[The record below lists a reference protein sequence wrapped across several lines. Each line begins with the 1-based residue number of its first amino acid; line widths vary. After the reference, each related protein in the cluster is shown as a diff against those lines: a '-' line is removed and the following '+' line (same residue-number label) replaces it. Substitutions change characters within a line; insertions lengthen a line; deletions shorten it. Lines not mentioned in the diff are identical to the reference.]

1 MNFAR
6 RACFWLSFLISSVTL
21 LNPVVRAGDITVPP
35 EAAQAMDKIYGGE
48 PDAAIP
54 IARSLQQAQPDHPI
68 GYLLE
73 AEADWWKLY
82 CAACEIKWGMVDA
95 WRRGKDSGD
104 EAYLALAD
112 KVIHL
117 AQTRLAKS
125 DTAEMHVY
133 VGIGAGLKAR
143 LYSLRGDNR
152 NVARSGV
159 SSRAEM
165 VRALQLDPQMP
176 DATASLGFYNYYVDT
191 LAAPVK
197 ILRFL
202 MGIPGGNKEEGI
214 RQMEI
219 GMNQGVLLSADSRFY
234 LAKNLRIFDL
244 RYDRA
249 LAVAEPLAARYPR
262 NLNFLLLLGNLNAEL
277 GRKDAASKYF
287 HQVLDSPDAEP
298 QACAG
303 CAVSAAHPDRNDCAA
318 RARDLANAFLAS
330 LH

>member
-1 MNFAR
+1 MKIAR
-6 RACFWLSFLISSVTL
+6 RACFWFSFLFFSL
-21 LNPVVRAGDITVPP
+21 MALPPVARAGDIAVPP
-35 EAAQAMDKIYGGE
+35 EATQAMDKIYGGE
-48 PDAAIP
+48 PDTAIP
-54 IARSLQQAQPDHPI
+54 IARSLQQAQPDHPL
-68 GYLLE
+68 GFLLE

-104 EAYLALAD
+104 DAYLALAD
-112 KVIHL
+112 KVIQL
-117 AQTRLAKS
+117 AQMRLAKS

-133 VGIGAGLKAR
+133 AGIGAGLKAR

-165 VRALQLDPQMP
+165 LRALQLDPQMP
-176 DATASLGFYNYYVDT
+176 DAIAGLGFYNYYVDT

-202 MGIPGGNKEEGI
+202 MGIPGGSKEEGI

-219 GMNQGVLLSADSRFY
+219 GMNQGVLLAADSRFY
-234 LAKNLRIFDL
+234 LAKNLRTFDL

-249 LAVAEPLAARYPR
+249 RAVAEPLAARYPR

-277 GRKDAASKYF
+277 GRKEAASKYF
-287 HQVLDSPDAEP
+287 HQVLESHGVEP
-298 QACAG
+298 PACAG
-303 CAVSAAHPDRNDCAA
+303 CTASASHNDCAA
-318 RARDLANAFLAS
+318 HTRDLANAFLAS